1 MDDNDLK
8 LKDNPVIA
16 DFQDYVQKMK
26 EQRGLNLSDPKLDCM
41 MLAEECG
48 ELISTIRKHME
59 GGSIGSGSHIGDI
72 KLEMADVFIILLGM
86 ANMHGVDLEKAFREK
101 EEINKQRIWKRI

>member
-48 ELISTIRKHME
+48 ELISAIRKHMK

-72 KLEMADVFIILLGM
+72 AGDGRRLYYFAGNGQYARCGFGKSVS
-86 ANMHGVDLEKAFREK
+86 
-101 EEINKQRIWKRI
+101 

>member
-48 ELISTIRKHME
+48 ELISAIRKHMK
-59 GGSIGSGSHIGDI
+59 GGSIGSGSHRGYKAGDGRRLYYFAGNGQYARCGFG
-72 KLEMADVFIILLGM
+72 KSVS
-86 ANMHGVDLEKAFREK
+86 R
-101 EEINKQRIWKRI
+101 

>member
-48 ELISTIRKHME
+48 EMMTATVEALLCGAGFFAVLFILGYLLLKKIMKVIKPIR
-59 GGSIGSGSHIGDI
+59 
-72 KLEMADVFIILLGM
+72 
-86 ANMHGVDLEKAFREK
+86 
-101 EEINKQRIWKRI
+101 

>member
-48 ELISTIRKHME
+48 ELISAIRKHMK
-59 GGSIGSGSHIGDI
+59 GGSIGRFSYRGYKAGDGRRLYYFAGNGQYARCGFG
-72 KLEMADVFIILLGM
+72 KSVS
-86 ANMHGVDLEKAFREK
+86 
-101 EEINKQRIWKRI
+101 

>member
-26 EQRGLNLSDPKLDCM
+26 EQPKLDCM

-48 ELISTIRKHME
+48 ELISAIRKHMK

>member
-48 ELISTIRKHME
+48 ELISAIRKHMK

-72 KLEMADVFIILLGM
+72 KLEMA
-86 ANMHGVDLEKAFREK
+86 NMHGVDLEKAFRDK

>member
-26 EQRGLNLSDPKLDCM
+26 EQRGLNLSW
-41 MLAEECG
+41 
-48 ELISTIRKHME
+48 I
-59 GGSIGSGSHIGDI
+59 
-72 KLEMADVFIILLGM
+72 V
-86 ANMHGVDLEKAFREK
+86 
-101 EEINKQRIWKRI
+101 

>member
-48 ELISTIRKHME
+48 ELISAIRKHMK
-59 GGSIGSGSHIGDI
+59 GGSIGSGSPIRGIKPFHRFSYRGYKAGDGRRLYYFAGNGQYARCGFG
-72 KLEMADVFIILLGM
+72 KSVS
-86 ANMHGVDLEKAFREK
+86 
-101 EEINKQRIWKRI
+101 

>member
-48 ELISTIRKHME
+48 ELISAIRKHMK
-59 GGSIGSGSHIGDI
+59 GGSIGSGSHIG
-72 KLEMADVFIILLGM
+72 GY
-86 ANMHGVDLEKAFREK
+86 KAGDGRRLYYFAGNGQYARCGFGK
-101 EEINKQRIWKRI
+101 SVS

>member
-48 ELISTIRKHME
+48 ELISAIRKHME

-86 ANMHGVDLEKAFREK
+86 ANMYGVDLEKAFRDK